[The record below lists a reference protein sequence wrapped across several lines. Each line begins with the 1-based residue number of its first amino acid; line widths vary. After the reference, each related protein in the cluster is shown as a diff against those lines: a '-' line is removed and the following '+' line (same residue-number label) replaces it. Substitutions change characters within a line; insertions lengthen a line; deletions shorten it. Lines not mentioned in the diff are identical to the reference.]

1 MINKFQFF
9 LDAIR
14 ATKKYHTNNGL
25 QSWVAIMFMINKIYE
40 FTLTNVLTESNLKFM
55 SLTHVKF
62 SGCVKI
68 YQPSRF

>member
-9 LDAIR
+9 LDAIC

-25 QSWVAIMFMINKIYE
+25 PSWVAIMFNKIYE

-68 YQPSRF
+68 Y